1 MIGVVAILILAN
13 VLLDLANGATL
24 VALPH

>member
-1 MIGVVAILILAN
+1 VVAILILAN

-24 VALPH
+24 VALPR